1 MPPFTSLCWKRP
13 CRSQCSAF
21 SNGSKIEIACLL
33 LAEYNL
39 TIVVADAISYRS
51 FCCLGTP
58 ETITPKISRTALMAR
73 NSSERTPLRWQGI
86 VFALAAN
93 LLLVTV
99 ANLIV
104 SPLWPSALV
113 WLTIGTALL
122 AGAATAIYVG
132 QRGGT
137 HAFIGGVISI
147 PLLALFILNG
157 NWGLAVY
164 AGASCALG
172 GLLTEAFSRRRTR

>member
-1 MPPFTSLCWKRP
+1 
-13 CRSQCSAF
+13 
-21 SNGSKIEIACLL
+21 
-33 LAEYNL
+33 
-39 TIVVADAISYRS
+39 
-51 FCCLGTP
+51 
-58 ETITPKISRTALMAR
+58 MAR